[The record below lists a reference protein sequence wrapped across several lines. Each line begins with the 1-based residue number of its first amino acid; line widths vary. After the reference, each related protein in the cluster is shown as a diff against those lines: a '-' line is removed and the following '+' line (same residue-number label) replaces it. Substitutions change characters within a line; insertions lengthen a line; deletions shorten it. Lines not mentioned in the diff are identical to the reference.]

1 MMDILNLFG
10 PAEIF
15 VVVIGIIL
23 LLMLFTWKLLTFV
36 PVRLWIETW
45 AAGVPI
51 LLGTLI
57 GMRLRKVR
65 PEAVVRPMIKA
76 TKAGLSLSLDVME
89 AHHLA
94 GGKVDAVV
102 GALINADKVGMSLSY
117 AEVAASDLVG
127 RDVGDEVKQRI
138 AVASGEAHEMA
149 CPHCGKRFEIDRHI
163 LMGFV
168 EALRDYPPFQHLMRP
183 KG

>member
-1 MMDILNLFG
+1 MDALNLLG
-10 PAEIF
+10 PAAIF
-15 VVVIGIIL
+15 VVLVGIIL
-23 LLMLFTWKLLTFV
+23 LWMLLTFV
-36 PVRLWIETW
+36 PVRLWIEAW
-45 AAGVPI
+45 AAGVRVT
-51 LLGTLI
+51 LGALM

-65 PEAVVRPMIKA
+65 PEVVVRPMIKA
-76 TKAGLSLSLDVME
+76 TKAGLSLRLDHME

-94 GGKVDAVV
+94 GGNVDAVV
-102 GALINADKVGMSLSY
+102 GALISADKVGMSLSF
-117 AEVAASDLVG
+117 AEAAAIDLAG

-168 EALRDYPPFQHLMRP
+168 EALRDYPPFQEFLRP